1 MKNLLL
7 ILVMFISSITFAQEC
22 FPDCPEPVVFDFTC
36 GPHVTD
42 DVVGQDRIDLLN
54 ILDDINITIHY
65 FTSPPDV
72 INGGH
77 HHIKIYN
84 SFGALHTSFY
94 LSGIK
99 LGDNYDYGEQ
109 KIEDLTPENFKKLY
123 INIEN
128 IKAQI

>member
-1 MKNLLL
+1 MI
-7 ILVMFISSITFAQEC
+7 ILVMFISSIALAQEC
-22 FPDCPEPVVFDFTC
+22 HPDCPEPVVFDFEC

-42 DVVGQDRIDLLN
+42 DVIGPGRVDLLN
-54 ILDDINITIHY
+54 LLDDINITIHY

-84 SFGALHTSFY
+84 SFGALYTSFY
-94 LSGIK
+94 ISGIK
-99 LGDNYDYGEQ
+99 LEEDDYDYGEQ

-128 IKAQI
+128 IIAQI